1 MVYIP
6 NAVYNIKPVLSPL
19 TNNSDHCKHT
29 FSIHSE
35 TIFANYKLSLQT
47 YKGNHR
53 QEERVELKSN
63 DVYWR

>member
-1 MVYIP
+1 MTNHFQFSAIFAGEVKSMVYIP

-47 YKGNHR
+47 Y
-53 QEERVELKSN
+53 
-63 DVYWR
+63 

>member
-47 YKGNHR
+47 Y
-53 QEERVELKSN
+53 
-63 DVYWR
+63 